1 MAEVLNEFEPEIE
14 SFALIPSDGGRF
26 EITVNGELVYS
37 KLQTNRHI
45 NKGETVDL
53 VRRLIK
59 ESS

>member
-26 EITVNGELVYS
+26 EITVNGEHVYS

-45 NKGETVDL
+45 NKGEAVDL

-59 ESS
+59 EGS

>member
-37 KLQTNRHI
+37 KLQNNRHI
-45 NKGETVDL
+45 NKGEAVDL

-59 ESS
+59 EGS

>member
-26 EITVNGELVYS
+26 EISVNGELVYS

-45 NKGETVDL
+45 NQGEAADL
-53 VRRLIK
+53 VRKIIK
-59 ESS
+59 EGS

>member
-37 KLQTNRHI
+37 KLQNNRHV
-45 NKGETVDL
+45 NKGEAVDL

-59 ESS
+59 EGS

>member
-45 NKGETVDL
+45 NKGEAADL

>member
-14 SFALIPSDGGRF
+14 SFALIPSDGGCF

-45 NKGETVDL
+45 NKGEAVDL

-59 ESS
+59 EGS

>member
-37 KLQTNRHI
+37 KLQTSRHI
-45 NKGETVDL
+45 NQGEAADL

-59 ESS
+59 EGS